1 MILRIT
7 KRVFMKMK
15 IRKLICQIKAQTK
28 EIQELYF
35 NQEKNI
41 EKARVLI
48 EEAKEKENE
57 EERLR

>member
-1 MILRIT
+1 
-7 KRVFMKMK
+7 MKMK